1 MSIIGR
7 NRQPVLSGDKGERK
21 RLPIMMKIFLGF
33 FALLAF
39 VLIGNMVFLH
49 QLSRLNRIIKSTS
62 NGMYRIVLAQDMR
75 KSLRQVNSNRKV
87 YHNTPSI
94 TIKDTERSLTGL
106 SGDLES
112 EMKRLTGKLG
122 RDIAPIERINDMTG
136 VFVRKGG
143 IALEYV
149 KHDSIDIAYN
159 IIRSDT
165 FTALCNDI
173 HEEIDKANKRYGL
186 RILPIDFGNVKE
198 SLERTILSAYY
209 RYRFYAYSDTLEG
222 AADSLAMLLGARDTT
237 GRLLSQYADSMVVI
251 FERERTTGVRDSA
264 AWTQASERMT
274 KSLEDILSSEV
285 AGVSQTFHE
294 SQMAVSVTRTIGV
307 WGAIGLFGLGIL
319 IAIFISR
326 KIASPIADLRRA
338 THSAS
343 KGEWDKLITP
353 STNDEIGDLTEDFNK
368 MLRELG
374 ELDVMKSRFLASI
387 THDLKSPIG
396 RVRGNIA
403 NLQDGLLGPV
413 NEGQNELLE
422 MMSKDVDKL
431 SRLIHDILDLQ
442 KMKAGAFK
450 LDLTEVELR
459 PFILSILEQH
469 AQVLLE
475 KDIELGVKLD
485 LGNTRVYL
493 DKKQIERVFD
503 NLVVNAIKYTANGG
517 KVIIESYIDAS
528 DVLFKVIDTG
538 VGIPFE
544 HLEHV
549 FDEFYQA
556 GQKVKGVKG
565 TGLGLTIVKQIVE
578 AHGGKIWVDSKPKV
592 GTVFA
597 FRIPIERPN

>member
-7 NRQPVLSGDKGERK
+7 NRQLWLSADKGERR

-33 FALLAF
+33 FAILAF

-75 KSLRQVNSNRKV
+75 KSLRQVNRNRGV

-94 TIKDTERSLTGL
+94 TIKDAERSLTGF

-112 EMKRLTGKLG
+112 EMKRLSGKLG
-122 RDIAPIERINDMTG
+122 RDIAPIERINDMVG
-136 VFVRKGG
+136 VFARKGG
-143 IALEYV
+143 VALEYV
-149 KHDSIDIAYN
+149 KQDSIDIAYN

-165 FTALCNDI
+165 FVALCKDI
-173 HEEIDKANKRYGL
+173 HEEIDKANKRYNL
-186 RILPIDFGNVKE
+186 RIMPNDFGNVK
-198 SLERTILSAYY
+198 STLEITILSAYY
-209 RYRFYAYSDTLEG
+209 RYRFYAWNDSLEM
-222 AADSLAMLLGARDTT
+222 ATDSLALLLGTRDTT
-237 GRLLSQYADSMVVI
+237 GKVLSQYVDSLAVI
-251 FERERTTGVRDSA
+251 FERERTLGVRDSA
-264 AWTQASERMT
+264 AWETASSRIT
-274 KSLEDILSSEV
+274 TPLEEILSSEV
-285 AGVSQTFHE
+285 AGVSQTFRE
-294 SQMAVSVTRTIGV
+294 SQLAVAVTRTIGV
-307 WGAIGLFGLGIL
+307 WGAVGLFGLGML

-326 KIASPIADLRRA
+326 KIAAPIADLRRA

-413 NEGQNELLE
+413 NEGQNELLD

-450 LDLTEVELR
+450 LDLAEVELK

-469 AQVLLE
+469 AQVLLDKE
-475 KDIELGVKLD
+475 IELGVKLD
-485 LGNTRVYL
+485 LGKTKIYL

-503 NLVVNAIKYTANGG
+503 NLVVNAIKYTSGG
-517 KVIIESYIDAS
+517 GRIIIESNIEGAE
-528 DVLFKVIDTG
+528 VLFKVIDTG
-538 VGIPFE
+538 VGIPAE
-544 HLEHV
+544 HVEHV

-578 AHGGKIWVDSKPKV
+578 AHGGRIWVDSKPKV